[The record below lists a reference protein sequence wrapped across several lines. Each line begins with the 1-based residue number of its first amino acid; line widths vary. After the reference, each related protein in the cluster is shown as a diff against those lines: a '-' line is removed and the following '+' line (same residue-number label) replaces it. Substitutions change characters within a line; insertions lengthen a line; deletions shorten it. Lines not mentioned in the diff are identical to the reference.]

1 MKIFS
6 RKISFKKVVSRI
18 IVDGHDIDLTKTCVK
33 GNIEKINRKHERKF
47 KAGHAKFEKITGT
60 CGCCMRSNL
69 TINKTTGRLSAHN
82 DLSGNR
88 CWGSNTQPL
97 EISDEGII
105 EGIRFF
111 HTLMKTIKLH
121 LKTAKGAFKAQ
132 LDREYREAVAMFR
145 AKVDL
150 LVSYRDLEA
159 KRRAAEKAAE
169 IKAAKKAA
177 KAAKK
182 AAKKAA
188 DAKKQEQ
195 VKIERNKIAVCPKC
209 GTTARVEVFGVDDD
223 TTDSEIDLVFG
234 YRKRKDGSL
243 YPQSYCRCCRRKMNA
258 EYRAKKK
265 AAKAAKAIKVAA

>member
-1 MKIFS
+1 MKIFT
-6 RKISFKKVVSRI
+6 RKINFKKVVSRI

-82 DLSGNR
+82 DLSGKR

-111 HTLMKTIKLH
+111 YTVMKTVKLH
-121 LKTAKGAFKAQ
+121 LKTAKGAFKSQ
-132 LDREYREAVAMFR
+132 LEREYKEALEMFKV
-145 AKVDL
+145 KVDL
-150 LVSYRDLEA
+150 LISYRDLEA
-159 KRRAAEKAAE
+159 KRRAAEKAAK
-169 IKAAKKAA
+169 I

-188 DAKKQEQ
+188 RAAKKAANAKKTEQ
-195 VKIERNKIAVCPKC
+195 VRIKRNANATCPRC
-209 GTTARVEVFGVDDD
+209 GTVAKDTEQVDA
-223 TTDSEIDLVFG
+223 LFG

-243 YPQSYCRCCRRKMNA
+243 YPQSYCRCCRKEMNA
-258 EYRAKKK
+258 IYRAKKK
-265 AAKAAKAIKVAA
+265 ATIKDTAIKVAA